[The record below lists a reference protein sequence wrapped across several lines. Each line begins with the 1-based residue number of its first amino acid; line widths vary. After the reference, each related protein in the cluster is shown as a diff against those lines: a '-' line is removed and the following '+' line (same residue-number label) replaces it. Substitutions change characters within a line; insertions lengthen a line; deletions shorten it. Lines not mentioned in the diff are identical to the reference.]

1 MPSLTSSRDPRQAQ
15 VPSYAGAF
23 PSDPN
28 EIVRLRSLYPPY
40 SDTDLVEA
48 KKGQL
53 IPGEVL
59 YCEVRAGNLFFR
71 DEESHLC
78 LMWTRMR
85 VDM

>member
-1 MPSLTSSRDPRQAQ
+1 MPPLTSSRDPRQAQ

-28 EIVRLRSLYPPY
+28 EIARLRSLYPPY
-40 SDTDLVEA
+40 SDMELDEA

-59 YCEVRAGNLFFR
+59 YCEVRAGNVFSPFMMKNHTHV
-71 DEESHLC
+71 SCGHAC
-78 LMWTRMR
+78 
-85 VDM
+85 V

>member
-1 MPSLTSSRDPRQAQ
+1 MPSLTSSRDPRQAK

-40 SDTDLVEA
+40 SDTELDEA

-59 YCEVRAGNLFFR
+59 YCEVRAGSAFFFN
-71 DEESHLC
+71 EESHVC
-78 LMWTRMR
+78 LVWTRVR